1 MRFAITY
8 IVICFAFIGPALAG
22 DYYVGY
28 AAFKQ
33 KDYYNAYREWSEL
46 AAKGDKRA
54 QYRLGEMFRSGTG
67 LPVVKKV
74 AVALYISA
82 ADQGHKNSVR
92 RLKSMADAGNP
103 AAGNWISKNLK
114 KVAEVRPAP
123 RDAAKAAKS
132 VQAEEEASTS
142 SGDLG
147 DLGDLDF
154 LKHLMK

>member
-22 DYYVGY
+22 DYYAGY

-67 LPVVKKV
+67 LPVVKIGSRCTLHLGGRPGSQEFGQTTEV
-74 AVALYISA
+74 
-82 ADQGHKNSVR
+82 DGR
-92 RLKSMADAGNP
+92 R
-103 AAGNWISKNLK
+103 
-114 KVAEVRPAP
+114 R
-123 RDAAKAAKS
+123 
-132 VQAEEEASTS
+132 
-142 SGDLG
+142 
-147 DLGDLDF
+147 
-154 LKHLMK
+154 